1 MDRVIYTAMTGAKH
15 ILDQQSTNSN
25 NLANVSTT
33 GFKAQI
39 DSFLSVPVL
48 GGEIDTRAFVINA
61 SNGTDFTPGTI
72 QQTGR
77 TLDVAIE
84 GKGWFSVQRPDGS
97 EGLTRN
103 GSFKV
108 SENGILQT
116 AGGRNVLGGGGPI
129 TIPPNVNI
137 SIGADGTISS
147 IDPAISGGPSTPID
161 VLKLSNPDEKKLVRG
176 GDGLFNNQDLSPIA
190 ADPAVRVVNG
200 ALESSNVN
208 VVQGMVNMISLARQF
223 DIQMQL
229 MKNAEDSD
237 QKAAQLFSLN

>member
-1 MDRVIYTAMTGAKH
+1 MDRVIYTAMTGAQH
-15 ILDQQSTNSN
+15 ILDQQATNSN

-39 DSFLSVPVL
+39 DSFLSVPIQGASL
-48 GGEIDTRAFVINA
+48 DTRAFVVNA
-61 SNGTDFTPGTI
+61 SGGTDFSPGAI
-72 QQTGR
+72 KQTGR

-84 GKGWFSVQRPDGS
+84 GKGWFSVQRPDGT

-103 GSFKV
+103 GSFKI

-147 IDPAISGGPSTPID
+147 VDPAVSGSPSTPID
-161 VLKLSNPDEKKLVRG
+161 VIKLSNPDEKSLVRG
-176 GDGLFNNQDLSPIA
+176 DDGLFKSSTGA
-190 ADPAVRVVNG
+190 GFTADPAVKVVNG
-200 ALESSNVN
+200 ALEDSNVS
-208 VVQGMVNMISLARQF
+208 VIHSMVNMISLARSF

-229 MKNAEDSD
+229 MKNAENSD
-237 QKAAQLFSLN
+237 QQAAQLFNLS

>member
-1 MDRVIYTAMTGAKH
+1 MDRVIYTAMSGAKH

-61 SNGTDFTPGTI
+61 SNGTDFTPGAI

-190 ADPAVRVVNG
+190 ADPTVRVVNG

>member
-1 MDRVIYTAMTGAKH
+1 MDRVIYTAMTGAQH

-25 NLANVSTT
+25 NLANVSTN

-39 DSFLSVPVL
+39 DAFLSVPIV
-48 GGEIDTRAFVINA
+48 GGGIDTRAFVVNA
-61 SNGTDFTPGTI
+61 SGGTDFTPGAI
-72 QQTGR
+72 KQTGR

-103 GSFKV
+103 GSFKI
-108 SENGILQT
+108 SENGLLQT
-116 AGGRNVLGGGGPI
+116 SGGRNVLGGGGPI

-147 IDPAISGGPSTPID
+147 VDPAVSGGPSTPID
-161 VLKLSNPDEKKLVRG
+161 VIKLSNPDEKTLVRG
-176 GDGLFNNQDLSPIA
+176 DDGLFKA
-190 ADPAVRVVNG
+190 AGGVVADPTVKVVNG

-208 VVQGMVNMISLARQF
+208 VIHSMVNMISLARQF

-229 MKNAEDSD
+229 MKNAENSD
-237 QKAAQLFSLN
+237 QNAAKLFNLS

>member
-176 GDGLFNNQDLSPIA
+176 SDGLFNNQDLSPIA
-190 ADPAVRVVNG
+190 ADPTVRVVNG

>member
-1 MDRVIYTAMTGAKH
+1 MDRVIYTAMTGAQH

-48 GGEIDTRAFVINA
+48 GGSIDTRAFVINA
-61 SNGTDFTPGTI
+61 SNGTDYTPGTI

-161 VLKLSNPDEKKLVRG
+161 VLKLSNPDEKQLVRG
-176 GDGLFNNQDLSPIA
+176 ADGLFNNQDLSPIA
-190 ADPAVRVVNG
+190 ADPTIRVVNG

-229 MKNAEDSD
+229 MKNAENSD
-237 QKAAQLFSLN
+237 QQAAQLFKLN

>member
-1 MDRVIYTAMTGAKH
+1 MDRVIFTAMTGAQH

-39 DSFLSVPVL
+39 DSFLAVPVI
-48 GGEIDTRAFVINA
+48 GGSIDTRAFVVNA
-61 SNGTDFTPGTI
+61 GNGTDFSPGTI
-72 QQTGR
+72 QETGR
-77 TLDVAIE
+77 ALDVAIQ

-116 AGGRNVLGGGGPI
+116 ASGRNVLGGGGPI

-137 SIGADGTISS
+137 SIGIDGTISS
-147 IDPAISGGPSTPID
+147 IDPAVNGGPSTPID
-161 VLKLSNPDEKKLVRG
+161 VLKLSNPDEKSLVRG
-176 GDGLFNNQDLSPIA
+176 DDGLFNLQDRA
-190 ADPAVRVVNG
+190 AIVPDLNVKVVNG

-208 VVQGMVNMISLARQF
+208 VVNSMVNMISLARQF

-229 MKNAEDSD
+229 MKNAENSD
-237 QKAAQLFSLN
+237 QQAAKLFNLN

>member
-1 MDRVIYTAMTGAKH
+1 MDRVIYTAMTGAQH

-48 GGEIDTRAFVINA
+48 GGGIDTRAFVINA
-61 SNGTDFTPGTI
+61 SNGTDFTPGAI

-176 GDGLFNNQDLSPIA
+176 VDGLFNNRDLSPIA
-190 ADPAVRVVNG
+190 ADPTIRVVNG
-200 ALESSNVN
+200 ALENSNVN

-229 MKNAEDSD
+229 MKNAENSD
-237 QKAAQLFSLN
+237 QQAAQLFNLN

>member
-1 MDRVIYTAMTGAKH
+1 MDRVIYTAMTGAQH

-39 DSFLSVPVL
+39 DSFLSVPII
-48 GGEIDTRAFVINA
+48 GGGIDTRAFVVNA
-61 SNGTDFTPGTI
+61 SGGTDFTPGAI
-72 QQTGR
+72 KQTGR
-77 TLDVAIE
+77 TLDLAIE

-103 GSFKV
+103 GSFKI
-108 SENGILQT
+108 SENGLLQT

-147 IDPAISGGPSTPID
+147 VDPAISGGPSTPID
-161 VLKLSNPDEKKLVRG
+161 VIKLSNPDEKSLVRG
-176 GDGLFNNQDLSPIA
+176 DDGLFKAAGGAVADLT
-190 ADPAVRVVNG
+190 VKVVNG

-208 VVQGMVNMISLARQF
+208 VIHSIVNMISLALQF

-229 MKNAEDSD
+229 MKNAENSD
-237 QKAAQLFSLN
+237 QNAAKLFNLS

>member
-190 ADPAVRVVNG
+190 ADPTVRVVNG

>member
-1 MDRVIYTAMTGAKH
+1 MDRIIYTAMTGAQH
-15 ILDQQSTNSN
+15 ILDQQATNSN

-39 DSFLSVPVL
+39 DSFMSVPIT
-48 GGEIDTRAFVINA
+48 GAAISTRSFVVNGN
-61 SNGTDFTPGTI
+61 SGTDFSSGPI
-72 QQTGR
+72 QATGR
-77 TLDVAIE
+77 TLDVAIQ
-84 GKGWFSVQRPDGS
+84 GKGWFSVQRPDGT

-116 AGGRNVLGGGGPI
+116 SGGRNVLGGGGPI
-129 TIPPNVNI
+129 SIPPNVNI

-147 IDPAISGGPSTPID
+147 VDPAVSGGISTPLDI
-161 VLKLSNPDEKKLVRG
+161 LKLSNPDEKSIVRG
-176 GDGLFNNQDLSPIA
+176 DDGLFTSKGGIA
-190 ADPAVRVVNG
+190 ADPTVKVVSG
-200 ALESSNVN
+200 ALEGSNVN

-229 MKNAEDSD
+229 MKNAENSD
-237 QKAAQLFSLN
+237 QQAAQILNLN

>member
-1 MDRVIYTAMTGAKH
+1 MDRVIYTAMTGAQH
-15 ILDQQSTNSN
+15 ILDQQATNSN

-39 DSFLSVPVL
+39 DSFLSVPIL
-48 GGEIDTRAFVINA
+48 GGALDTRAFVVNA
-61 SNGTDFTPGTI
+61 VSGTDYTPGAI

-77 TLDVAIE
+77 TLDVAIQ

-116 AGGRNVLGGGGPI
+116 SGGRNVLGGGGPI

-147 IDPAISGGPSTPID
+147 VDPAVSGGPSTPLD
-161 VLKLSNPDEKKLVRG
+161 VIKLSNPDEKTLTRG
-176 GDGLFNNQDLSPIA
+176 DDGLFKA
-190 ADPAVRVVNG
+190 AGGAVVADPNVKIING
-200 ALESSNVN
+200 ALENSNVN
-208 VVQGMVNMISLARQF
+208 VVHGMVNMISLARSF

-229 MKNAEDSD
+229 MKNAENSD
-237 QKAAQLFSLN
+237 QNAAKLFNLS

>member
-1 MDRVIYTAMTGAKH
+1 MDRVIYTAMTGAQH

-39 DSFLSVPVL
+39 DSFLAVPII
-48 GGEIDTRAFVINA
+48 GGGIDTRAFEINA
-61 SNGTDFTPGTI
+61 SGGTDYTPGAI
-72 QQTGR
+72 KQTGR
-77 TLDVAIE
+77 TLDLAIE

-103 GSFKV
+103 GSFKI
-108 SENGILQT
+108 SENGLLQT

-137 SIGADGTISS
+137 SIGVDGTISS
-147 IDPAISGGPSTPID
+147 VDPAISGGPSTPID
-161 VLKLSNPDEKKLVRG
+161 VIKLSNPDEKSLVRG
-176 GDGLFNNQDLSPIA
+176 DDGLFKAAGGVVADLT
-190 ADPAVRVVNG
+190 VKVVNG

-208 VVQGMVNMISLARQF
+208 VIHSMVNMISLARQF

-229 MKNAEDSD
+229 MKNAENSD
-237 QKAAQLFSLN
+237 QNAAKLFNLS

>member
-1 MDRVIYTAMTGAKH
+1 MDRVIYTAMTGAQH

-25 NLANVSTT
+25 NLANVSTN

-39 DSFLSVPVL
+39 DSFLAVPII
-48 GGEIDTRAFVINA
+48 GGGIDTRAFVINA
-61 SNGTDFTPGTI
+61 SGGTDYTPGAI
-72 QQTGR
+72 KQTGR
-77 TLDVAIE
+77 TLDFAIE

-103 GSFKV
+103 GSFKI
-108 SENGILQT
+108 SENGLLQT
-116 AGGRNVLGGGGPI
+116 SGGRNVLGGGGPI

-147 IDPAISGGPSTPID
+147 VDPAISGGPSTPID
-161 VLKLSNPDEKKLVRG
+161 VIKLSNPDEKSLVRG
-176 GDGLFNNQDLSPIA
+176 DDGLFKAAGGVVADLT
-190 ADPAVRVVNG
+190 VKVVNG

-208 VVQGMVNMISLARQF
+208 VIHSMVNMISLARQF

-229 MKNAEDSD
+229 MKNAENSD
-237 QKAAQLFSLN
+237 QNAAKLFNLS